1 LAKRIL
7 RSFPQCLTRVTNMN
21 STVITILSLSVSGSL
36 LALLLLAGKPLL
48 KNRVSKAFSY
58 YIWILVMLR
67 LVLPVAAPV
76 NAMGTLFNIEQP
88 SMNSA
93 PAERTY
99 IPARTETDR
108 IGAPSNAQPVMP
120 EQINN
125 EAVHTQTNTDTQW
138 PLEFWN
144 FIKNNLLWIWLL
156 GAAASLGWFI
166 TAYLCFSRRI
176 RRSCV
181 TPHSDDLAVFEHMRG
196 GRSVTMA
203 CSSLVSTP
211 VLIGVYR
218 PAIVLPQLA
227 YVRNGMGE
235 ELKYILRHE
244 LTHYRRKD
252 VLYKWL
258 VAAVTS
264 LHWFN
269 PFMLWIRR
277 EINRAC
283 EFSCDEAVISGMSAD
298 EKQSYGNTLLALSA
312 NRKLSAGVLAT
323 TLCEDKKEL
332 KERLI
337 SIMKYK
343 KKSTWAVALALV
355 LALLLTGCAVAL
367 GAANSSGN
375 QNWMNAELSLS
386 ENGEPLMRYHE
397 QDEWVT
403 IGAPIAA
410 PKEWSSDS
418 EIESRQEAQ
427 TLSYSPQTSMALVS
441 ANDGWL
447 AATYGNGVAN
457 ADTYIYRTHD
467 GGKTWNETTQIK
479 EAMWYPNQVL
489 FLDNQHAIVAIGLFV
504 DAPIFQ
510 TSDGGMTWTQIELP
524 LDAGVWEAQSLS
536 VEQNVITLTVAD
548 RSSNN
553 DGMIEALSSEDGGT
567 TWQRIEPDVLS
578 LVENF
583 GKALKAVT
591 LTAPQDVAAESIKEH
606 YSEYVT
612 PELLAKWQSD
622 PQNAPGRALSSPWPD
637 RIEITGIMPTNDGE
651 YTVSGEIIEVTSTE
665 LANGGAAAKYP
676 VTLIITKQGDQWL
689 ISGVT
694 ILDESDTELNTADNK
709 PAILETVNEQLD
721 TDVAFTNGWRSA
733 LVERDVNGGKYII
746 VQVGSLKSDPEQGV
760 AVVCHQNKDS
770 EQYVIDDQFLT
781 PSKHGAIK
789 IESLGAKGFNMSVVA
804 EDGYTWIFNVYN
816 GFQAG
821 ANTEP
826 DSQPVSTAAISNL
839 DWVWPVKG
847 YDTVTSAFGKRVHP
861 ITGTTEFSDHID
873 IAGNG
878 VEGAAVYAALSG
890 TVSKAEFDNE
900 QGNYIVIDHD
910 NGIET
915 IYRHLDELK
924 VSAGD
929 PVAAGDTI
937 GTVGSTGKVTGACLA
952 FSVYVDGNA
961 VNPTDYLR

>member
-1 LAKRIL
+1 
-7 RSFPQCLTRVTNMN
+7 M
-21 STVITILSLSVSGSL
+21 ITILSLSVSGSL
-36 LALLLLAGKPLL
+36 LALILLAGKPLL
-48 KNRVSKAFSY
+48 KNGVSKTFSY

-67 LVLPVAAPV
+67 LALPVAAPV

-88 SMNSA
+88 GMNSA
-93 PAERTY
+93 PTEQTY
-99 IPARTETDR
+99 IPAGIETDR
-108 IGAPSNAQPVMP
+108 IGAPSNAQSVLP
-120 EQINN
+120 EQENN
-125 EAVHTQTNTDTQW
+125 EAAHLQKSVVTQW
-138 PLEFWN
+138 PLNLWN

-166 TAYLCFSRRI
+166 TAYLCFSLRM

-181 TPHSDDLAVFEHMRG
+181 TPHSDDLAVFEQMHG
-196 GRSVTMA
+196 GRQVTMA
-203 CSSLVSTP
+203 CSSLASTP
-211 VLIGVYR
+211 VLIGVYH
-218 PAIVLPQLA
+218 PIIVLPQLA

-258 VAAVTS
+258 AAAVTS

-269 PFMLWIRR
+269 PLMLLIRR
-277 EINRAC
+277 QIDRAC
-283 EFSCDEAVISGMSAD
+283 ELSCDEAVISGMSAY

-312 NRKLSAGVLAT
+312 SRKLSAGALAT

-343 KKSTWAVALALV
+343 KKSTWAVALTLI

-367 GAANSSGN
+367 GAANSTGS
-375 QNWMNAELSLS
+375 QDWMNAELSLN
-386 ENGEPLMRYHE
+386 ENGEPLVRYHE
-397 QDEWVT
+397 QDEWVKL
-403 IGAPIAA
+403 GEPIAA

-418 EIESRQEAQ
+418 EIESRQEAKA
-427 TLSYSPQTSMALVS
+427 LSYSPQTHMAMVS

-467 GGKTWNETTQIK
+467 GGKTWSETTQIK
-479 EAMWYPNQVL
+479 EAMWYPNQVI
-489 FLDNQHAIVAIGLFV
+489 FLDNQHAIIAIGLFV

-510 TSDGGMTWTQIELP
+510 TSDGGMTWTQIKLP
-524 LDAGVWEAQSLS
+524 LDAGAWEAQLMS

-548 RSSNN
+548 RTSNN
-553 DGMIEALSSEDGGT
+553 DGMMETLSSEDGGT
-567 TWQRIEPDVLS
+567 TWQREGP
-578 LVENF
+578 
-583 GKALKAVT
+583 AVST
-591 LTAPQDVAAESIKEH
+591 D
-606 YSEYVT
+606 
-612 PELLAKWQSD
+612 SD
-622 PQNAPGRALSSPWPD
+622 
-637 RIEITGIMPTNDGE
+637 
-651 YTVSGEIIEVTSTE
+651 
-665 LANGGAAAKYP
+665 
-676 VTLIITKQGDQWL
+676 
-689 ISGVT
+689 
-694 ILDESDTELNTADNK
+694 K
-709 PAILETVNEQLD
+709 PAIFETVNDQLNA
-721 TDVAFTNGWRSA
+721 DVEFTNGWRSA
-733 LVERDVNGGKYII
+733 LVEPDENGGKYII

-760 AVVCHQNKDS
+760 AVVCHQNKGS

-781 PSKHGAIK
+781 PSKRGAIK
-789 IESLGAKGFNMSVVA
+789 IESLGAKDFNMSVAA
-804 EDGYTWIFNVYN
+804 EDGYKWIFDVYN

-826 DSQPVSTAAISNL
+826 DRQPVSTAAISNL
-839 DWVWPVKG
+839 DWVWPVEG
-847 YDTVTSAFGKRVHP
+847 YDTITSTFGKRVHP
-861 ITGTTEFSDHID
+861 ITGTTEFRDHID

-890 TVSKAEFDNE
+890 TVSKAEFDDE
-900 QGNYIVIDHD
+900 QGNYIVISHD

-929 PVAAGDTI
+929 TVASGDTI
-937 GTVGSTGKVTGACLA
+937 GTVGSTGKVTGVCLTFA
-952 FSVYVDGNA
+952 VYVDGTA
-961 VNPTDYLR
+961 VNPLDYFKIRP